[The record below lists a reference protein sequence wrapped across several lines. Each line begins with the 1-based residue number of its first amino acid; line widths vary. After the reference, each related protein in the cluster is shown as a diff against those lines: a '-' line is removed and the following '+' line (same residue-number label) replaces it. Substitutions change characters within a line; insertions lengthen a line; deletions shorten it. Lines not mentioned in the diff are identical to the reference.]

1 MKTGD
6 TILEVEHFMLSLLN
20 ECREQGYTPIA
31 IVLSDTLHE
40 QFTLHALDY
49 LSNKRQIWGVNEEVG
64 DSKSIGAIKFD
75 GVPVWY
81 ATGYAATKS
90 IPTKVFSAEINTE
103 KIEVYGGIVRNL
115 EIPTASIYGD
125 MKQSNQRIGAIGD
138 RDVSTK

>member
-1 MKTGD
+1 MKRVNQKPMEAIGVKTGD

-115 EIPTASIYGD
+115 EIPTASIYI
-125 MKQSNQRIGAIGD
+125 KE
-138 RDVSTK
+138 